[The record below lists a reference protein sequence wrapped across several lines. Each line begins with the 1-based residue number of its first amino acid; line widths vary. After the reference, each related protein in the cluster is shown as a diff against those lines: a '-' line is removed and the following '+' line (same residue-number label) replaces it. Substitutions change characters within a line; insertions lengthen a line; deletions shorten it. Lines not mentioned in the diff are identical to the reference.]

1 MGDVV
6 GVFDRAADE
15 AGADVLCEF
24 GDKDAVRGGGV
35 GEGVGGGA
43 VDVVVFVE
51 AEAEDGGC

>member
-6 GVFDRAADE
+6 GVFNKAADE

-24 GDKDAVRGGGV
+24 GDVDAVGGGGV
-35 GEGVGGGA
+35 GEAEGGGA

-51 AEAEDGGC
+51 AKAEDGGC